1 MSDGPRTRLAVLG
14 SPIAHSKSPA
24 IQRAAYAVLGLDW
37 IYGSAEVRGDQL
49 AGFIGGC
56 GPEWRGLSL
65 TMPLKRDVLPLLAVR
80 HPLVDLVG
88 GANTVLFTDAGVAG
102 FNTDIPGAM
111 SALREAGMDS
121 LGFVRLLGS
130 GATAASMLVA
140 VAQLGATRVLVTA
153 RTPENA
159 APLAVLGS
167 TLGVD
172 VVVRPWGVEDRSL
185 VVPDAII
192 STVPGGSN
200 DLVFPEAVRAGS
212 VLFDVAYEPWPSI
225 LSTQWDAVGGQVVS
239 GLDLLVHQAI
249 GQVRIFL
256 TGDPDRALPHESDVL
271 AAMRAAVA

>member
-1 MSDGPRTRLAVLG
+1 MTQHLAVLG

-24 IQRAAYAVLGLDW
+24 IHRAAYAVLGLDW
-37 IYGSAEVRGDQL
+37 TYDSVDMTGPGLGAFVAGLDGS
-49 AGFIGGC
+49 
-56 GPEWRGLSL
+56 WRGLSL
-65 TMPLKRDVLPLLAVR
+65 TMPLKRDVLPLLAAR

-88 GANTVLFTDAGVAG
+88 GANTVLFTDGGLAG
-102 FNTDIPGAM
+102 FNTDIPGAVR
-111 SALREAGMDS
+111 ALREAGVDS
-121 LGFVRLLGS
+121 LGFVRLVGS

-159 APLAVLGS
+159 QPLVALGA

-172 VVVRPWGVEDRSL
+172 VVVRPWGLEDRSL

-192 STVPGGSN
+192 STVPGGGN

-225 LSTQWDAVGGQVVS
+225 LSTQWDAVGGRVVS
-239 GLDLLVHQAI
+239 GLDLLVHQAV

-256 TGDPDRALPHESDVL
+256 AGDPDEDLPDEPAVL